1 MRTTLEILLLN
12 GYKGF
17 GLVHVD
23 DFYFKNMTKG
33 KKNIHIKSAL

>member
-1 MRTTLEILLLN
+1 MRTTLEILLK

-33 KKNIHIKSAL
+33 KNIHIKSAL